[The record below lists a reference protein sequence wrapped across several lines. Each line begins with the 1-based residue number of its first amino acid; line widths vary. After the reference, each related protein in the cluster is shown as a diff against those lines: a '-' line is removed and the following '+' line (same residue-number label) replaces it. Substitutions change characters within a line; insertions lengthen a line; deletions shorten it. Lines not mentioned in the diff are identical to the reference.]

1 MKVLF
6 CISSSSVSQYLDP
19 SSLCAALKASSI
31 QEVTTLRS
39 QLNKIREGVE
49 LLLDELYPS
58 SVGSNN
64 ESQDRVLELLQSAPK
79 KLKDLIFE
87 SANTVCRQALAM
99 IKSFFPNI
107 TLELIEAGF
116 AAGTTAEEALQLLD
130 ENNSLSKAI
139 VKDVLESDSEESDDK

>member
-1 MKVLF
+1 M
-6 CISSSSVSQYLDP
+6 
-19 SSLCAALKASSI
+19 
-31 QEVTTLRS
+31 RS

>member
-1 MKVLF
+1 
-6 CISSSSVSQYLDP
+6 
-19 SSLCAALKASSI
+19 
-31 QEVTTLRS
+31 
-39 QLNKIREGVE
+39 
-49 LLLDELYPS
+49 
-58 SVGSNN
+58 
-64 ESQDRVLELLQSAPK
+64 
-79 KLKDLIFE
+79 
-87 SANTVCRQALAM
+87 M